1 MGHVKTGFPDSLHRN
16 IFEFLDYLRN
26 MDIVIASDRDFI
38 PLQIWQAGRD
48 GYTMLT
54 TTVVGRYVSAFRVGG
69 DDVGY

>member
-1 MGHVKTGFPDSLHRN
+1 MLKLDSPTLYIV
-16 IFEFLDYLRN
+16 IFLNSLTICVIWTWF
-26 MDIVIASDRDFI
+26 IASDRDFI